1 MRAGRRGEAWE
12 RAVLIRAVIKPCQ
25 EEEATPLS
33 TSLTDTDG
41 LLTRRRI
48 QPTVTPQPITCTHG
62 LSDMKYGKKKKNMVS
77 CFVTEYL

>member
-41 LLTRRRI
+41 LLTRRLYTTNRHASANHVHARAI
-48 QPTVTPQPITCTHG
+48 GYEVR
-62 LSDMKYGKKKKNMVS
+62 
-77 CFVTEYL
+77 